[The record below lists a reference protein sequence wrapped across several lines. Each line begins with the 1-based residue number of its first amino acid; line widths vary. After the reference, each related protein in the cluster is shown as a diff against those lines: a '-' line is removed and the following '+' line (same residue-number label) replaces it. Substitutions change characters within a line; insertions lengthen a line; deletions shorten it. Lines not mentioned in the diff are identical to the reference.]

1 MIFLLPFTA
10 LAAEGNPNANVKVT
24 ATVPEGQGTGG
35 DGDVTIGGVHV
46 RVAYLTDAGK
56 AEVKDDPQGTDW
68 GSYTENGIDLDF
80 TASGGVI
87 RFAFGP
93 EFSKLTLPE
102 GIPGSLTIDG
112 KTLEIPSGGTLN
124 LPR

>member
-1 MIFLLPFTA
+1 MAGIRPSSPGFASVDARPLWNG
-10 LAAEGNPNANVKVT
+10 E
-24 ATVPEGQGTGG
+24 TVLSGEMP
-35 DGDVTIGGVHV
+35 H
-46 RVAYLTDAGK
+46 
-56 AEVKDDPQGTDW
+56 P
-68 GSYTENGIDLDF
+68 
-80 TASGGVI
+80 SGGVI

-112 KTLEIPSGGTLN
+112 ETLEIPPGGTLN